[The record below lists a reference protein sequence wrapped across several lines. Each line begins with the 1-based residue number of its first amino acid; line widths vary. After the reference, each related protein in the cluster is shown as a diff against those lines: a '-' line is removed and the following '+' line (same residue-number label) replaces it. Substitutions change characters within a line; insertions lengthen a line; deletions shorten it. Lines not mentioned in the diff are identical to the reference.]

1 MMKKILFLAIIFL
14 TNACVPSFDRLNCP
28 IAPSYAD
35 QDFAQSAYDDLGT
48 SLANVKFEEIKKMF
62 GCFYEAGD
70 KVYYYSR
77 FMNSGYV
84 LVRSGKAITYYD
96 EK

>member
-1 MMKKILFLAIIFL
+1 MKKTLFLATIFL
-14 TNACVPSFDRLNCP
+14 VASCVPSLDRLNCP
-28 IAPSYAD
+28 MSPSYEE

-48 SLANVKFEEIKKMF
+48 SLADVKPEEIKKMF
-62 GCFYEAGD
+62 GCFYETGD
-70 KVYYYSR
+70 KIYYYSR

-96 EK
+96 KK